1 MFLRVIDP
9 DRELLA
15 DRVPLFERWGF
26 LVARR
31 QNIDLDLGL

>member
-1 MFLRVIDP
+1 MILRVIDP

-15 DRVPLFERWGF
+15 DRVPGFKRWGF
-26 LVARR
+26 LVAGR